1 MIVLS
6 IYIFK
11 VILWEIVT
19 ILNKTKICFDQISK
33 STSPQ
38 RDVCIKTLSFW
49 LLSLSV
55 MSFCFHLLS
64 FLLLS
69 LFVMSIVH
77 TLEVARMRSGKMGT
91 SNYLSIVRILQD
103 YVNLPSSSK
112 VDAKEALKNV
122 NHIKIAYFLS
132 SLTIVV
138 QPCAD
143 PRFSQGQPDYPLL
156 DSFNFSNLFP
166 TCQHLCNTGSF
177 NSHLWRRLECDSHP
191 HLEG

>member
-19 ILNKTKICFDQISK
+19 ILNKTKICFNQVSK
-33 STSPQ
+33 STSPK

-55 MSFCFHLLS
+55 MSFCFHLCSL
-64 FLLLS
+64 LLLS
-69 LFVMSIVH
+69 LFVMSIVQ
-77 TLEVARMRSGKMGT
+77 TLEVVSGKMET

-122 NHIKIAYFLS
+122 NHIKIAFFLS

-156 DSFNFSNLFP
+156 DSFNFSDLFP

-177 NSHLWRRLECDSHP
+177 NNHLGRRLECDSHP